1 MRGGGIYCFYS
12 ESIEAI
18 AVNSNLKGSLILILT
33 AFIWGMAFV
42 AQSSAT
48 GYVGTFTFVFVRSL
62 ITCIVLFI
70 GYRAL
75 TKPEERARAAAMKKT
90 YLTRGALI
98 GAILFAASAFQQA
111 GIAHTTAAKSG
122 FVTALYIVMIP
133 IIDIFL
139 GQKPGKKVW
148 LGVIV
153 ALVGLCLLCLK
164 DDLTVNVGDLLTL
177 VCALLFSLHIITI
190 DRTCGGL
197 NSVLVS
203 AIQFGAGA
211 LCALPLMLIFEHP
224 QLENILACWTSIAY
238 AAVFSGA
245 LGYTLQIVG
254 QKYAEPTLASLL
266 MCLESVFAALGGW
279 VLLGE
284 ALSMREFLGCA
295 LMLSASVIA
304 QLPERKLSN

>member
-1 MRGGGIYCFYS
+1 M
-12 ESIEAI
+12 
-18 AVNSNLKGSLILILT
+18 NSNLKGSLILILT

-42 AQSSAT
+42 AQSNAT
-48 GYVGTFTFVFVRSL
+48 EYVGTFTFVFARSL
-62 ITCIVLFI
+62 ITSIVLFLA
-70 GYRAL
+70 YRVM
-75 TKPEERARAAAMKKT
+75 TKPEERAKVAQMKKT
-90 YLTRGALI
+90 YLARGALI
-98 GAILFAASAFQQA
+98 GAILFSASAFQQA
-111 GIAHTTAAKSG
+111 GIAHTTTAKSG

-133 IIDIFL
+133 IIGIFM
-139 GQKPGKKVW
+139 GQRTGKKVW
-148 LGVIV
+148 IGVLV

-177 VCALLFSLHIITI
+177 VCAVLFSLHIITV
-190 DRTCGGL
+190 DRTCGEL

-211 LCALPLMLIFEHP
+211 LIALPLMLIFEHP
-224 QLENILACWTSIAY
+224 QMSNLLACWTSVIY

-245 LGYTLQIVG
+245 LGYTLQIAG

-279 VLLGE
+279 VLLGQ
-284 ALSMREFLGCA
+284 ALSTREFLGCA

-304 QLPERKLSN
+304 QLPDRKRPH